1 MAREEFRAD
10 NITMRAGSRNGHG
23 GGNTFKK
30 EEHS

>member
-1 MAREEFRAD
+1 MARVLNQPRQQHNDARRLQE
-10 NITMRAGSRNGHG
+10 HG

>member
-1 MAREEFRAD
+1 MAAVSYRRQQHNDARRLQE
-10 NITMRAGSRNGHG
+10 HG